1 MDGLNLTKAKFV
13 YVKNKNR
20 FGDVQGIFF
29 ELQKDWDWVQE
40 ESINKIKSHDF
51 CDLIKNVCDLRM
63 VKVNGLPIDMSDIKI
78 AIESMKEKKESHLDN
93 SVYTINEN
101 GFLVHNRTGDLY
113 ISAYGCSCILTVNE
127 EAKRP
132 QKRGYRNGITASKD
146 IIRSMTPYGYWKTSK
161 ITDSAKIYCDE
172 HALYE
177 CANDFIVEGNHHKVK
192 GYIPTEVFQIAR
204 NIDFVFEIEEE

>member
-20 FGDVQGIFF
+20 FGDVQGILF

-40 ESINKIKSHDF
+40 ESLSKITSHDF
-51 CDLIKNVCDLRM
+51 CNLIKNICDLRG
-63 VKVNGLPIDMSDIKI
+63 VRVNNLPVDMSDIMI
-78 AIESMKEKKESHLDN
+78 AIGVMSEKTESHLQN
-93 SVYTINEN
+93 TWYTRNEN
-101 GFLVHNRTGDLY
+101 GFLVHNKTGDLY
-113 ISAYGCSCILTVNE
+113 ISAYGCSCILKVNE

-132 QKRGYRNGITASKD
+132 QQRGYRNGITASKD

-161 ITDSAKIYCDE
+161 ITDSARIYCDE

-177 CANDFIVEGNHHKVK
+177 CANDFLVEGNHHKVK
-192 GYIPTEVFQIAR
+192 GYIPTEVFQKAR
-204 NIDFVFEIEEE
+204 NMEFVFEVKEE